1 MLSPREWSS
10 FSLFAPY
17 EGHVEVICQT
27 QVFST
32 RLPVVQLDFFLRPA
46 QPQPRGSN
54 VLLVGGKEVV
64 VRLFPNRHARRYIL
78 RLSADGSAR
87 VTVPRGGS
95 RKAALDFAQRHVTWI
110 EQQLQKRHAQK
121 NEIAGWRHG
130 SEIFFRG
137 QQVALAVGNGVV
149 EFADQVLPIKEP
161 PDDLRPFIE
170 QYLWRLARVE
180 LIPRTFE
187 LAGLHQL
194 AVRRVTVRNQ
204 RSRWGS
210 CSARGTISLNWRL
223 IQTPE
228 LVVDYIV
235 LHELMHLREL
245 NHSSR
250 FWRCVERVCPHYR
263 EAEVWL
269 KQHGR
274 ILR

>member
-1 MLSPREWSS
+1 MAIFPR
-10 FSLFAPY
+10 FAPD
-17 EGHVEVICQT
+17 ESHVEVICQT
-27 QVFST
+27 QEFST

-46 QPQPRGSN
+46 QPQPRGSD
-54 VLLVGGKEVV
+54 VLFVNGGEVV

-78 RLSADGSAR
+78 RISADGSTR

-95 RKAALDFAQRHVTWI
+95 RKAALDFARRHVAWI

-137 QQVALAVGNGVV
+137 QRVALAVGDGVV
-149 EFADQVLPIKEP
+149 QFADQVVPLKET
-161 PDDLRPFIE
+161 PDNLRPFIE
-170 QYLWRLARVE
+170 QHLWRLARVE
-180 LIPRTFE
+180 LVPRTFE

-210 CSARGTISLNWRL
+210 CSVRGTISLNWRL

-250 FWRCVERVCPHYR
+250 FWRWVEGACPRFR
-263 EAEVWL
+263 EAEAWL

>member
-95 RKAALDFAQRHVTWI
+95 RKAALDFAQRNVTWI

-137 QQVALAVGNGVV
+137 QRVVALFPEVIEKLAHDLSIIFLNYAENVIAFISFCFWIQG
-149 EFADQVLPIKEP
+149 FKE
-161 PDDLRPFIE
+161 E
-170 QYLWRLARVE
+170 
-180 LIPRTFE
+180 
-187 LAGLHQL
+187 G
-194 AVRRVTVRNQ
+194 
-204 RSRWGS
+204 
-210 CSARGTISLNWRL
+210 
-223 IQTPE
+223 
-228 LVVDYIV
+228 
-235 LHELMHLREL
+235 
-245 NHSSR
+245 
-250 FWRCVERVCPHYR
+250 
-263 EAEVWL
+263 
-269 KQHGR
+269 K
-274 ILR
+274 

>member
-1 MLSPREWSS
+1 
-10 FSLFAPY
+10 
-17 EGHVEVICQT
+17 
-27 QVFST
+27 
-32 RLPVVQLDFFLRPA
+32 
-46 QPQPRGSN
+46 
-54 VLLVGGKEVV
+54 
-64 VRLFPNRHARRYIL
+64 LFPNRHARRYIL
-78 RLSADGSAR
+78 RISADGSAR

-95 RKAALDFAQRHVTWI
+95 RKAALDFARRHVTWI

-121 NEIAGWRHG
+121 KEITAWKHA

-137 QQVALAVGNGVV
+137 QRVALTVGDGVV
-149 EFADQVLPIKEP
+149 AFADQIVRLKET

-170 QYLWRLARVE
+170 RHLWRLAKVE
-180 LIPRTFE
+180 LVPRTFE
-187 LAGLHQL
+187 LAVLHQL

-228 LVVDYIV
+228 LVVDYII
-235 LHELMHLREL
+235 LHELMHMREL

-250 FWRCVERVCPHYR
+250 FWRRVEQACPQYR
-263 EAEVWL
+263 EAEAWL